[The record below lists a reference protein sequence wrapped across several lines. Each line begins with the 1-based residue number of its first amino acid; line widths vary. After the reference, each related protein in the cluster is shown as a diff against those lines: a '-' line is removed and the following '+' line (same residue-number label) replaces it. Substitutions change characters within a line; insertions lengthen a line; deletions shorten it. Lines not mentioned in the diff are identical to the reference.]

1 MKKITVKNLIQF
13 RGKKEKSKLTFI
25 NNLKKEKKKSENGDE
40 GGDYWIS
47 ALSAVRNTF
56 KFNDERLLDEKIEE
70 LNEKIKLKELKR
82 IKDQYARNIDL
93 LNTFRDLNKEVLK
106 PKSELKFLKQPKEKS
121 ILQIN
126 GLPIEAKPC
135 HIYSFS
141 ENKSEEVGGIWFVA
155 VLNGYKKTEL
165 GMFAEIMYRYLHINF
180 SKDYFVNSKFCIVV
194 DLATGQE
201 VCYEEVQNGSLP
213 SLIEVTI
220 NDLKNLL
227 S

>member
-1 MKKITVKNLIQF
+1 MKKITVKNLIEF

-25 NNLKKEKKKSENGDE
+25 NNLKKEKKKSEKGD

-70 LNEKIKLKELKR
+70 LNEKNKLKELKR

-93 LNTFRDLNKEVLK
+93 LNAFKDLNKEVLK

-126 GLPIEAKPC
+126 DLPIEAKPC

-155 VLNGYKKTEL
+155 ILDG
-165 GMFAEIMYRYLHINF
+165 
-180 SKDYFVNSKFCIVV
+180 
-194 DLATGQE
+194 
-201 VCYEEVQNGSLP
+201 
-213 SLIEVTI
+213 
-220 NDLKNLL
+220 
-227 S
+227 